1 VHRLQTEAE
10 LVTTTPTPTLVSTL
24 EAFHKDKLTL
34 RQRNVAVAR
43 LVSDYHFNN
52 TYQYVISR
60 EDVHLSWIE
69 AAIADL
75 GGTPSDVSEPT
86 LPALGRKASFLP
98 LVEQDARDA
107 EAFVARWRPRL
118 AEVGNARHRNM
129 MQVVLGETLE
139 QKRFFDQML
148 AGRNDLL
155 GRRANGPGP
164 EGTGNGVLPVR
175 WIE

>member
-1 VHRLQTEAE
+1 VHRLQTKAK
-10 LVTTTPTPTLVSTL
+10 LVTAPATLVSTL
-24 EAFHKDKLTL
+24 EAFHKDKLAI
-34 RQRNVAVAR
+34 RQRHVAVAR
-43 LVSDYHFNN
+43 SVSDYHFNN

-75 GGTPSDVSEPT
+75 GGTPSSVGEPS
-86 LPALGRKASFLP
+86 LPALGKKESFLP
-98 LVEQDARDA
+98 LVQEDARQA
-107 EAFVARWRPRL
+107 ESFVSSWRPKL
-118 AEVGNARHRNM
+118 SDVGNARHRNM
-129 MQVVLGETLE
+129 MNVVLGETLE
-139 QKRFFDQML
+139 QKRFFDQMI